1 MQISYHFALT
11 KIQKLQNLK
20 KKKKTFFF
28 CTGWYCRNWPVQP
41 VFFPVRNRGVIRTG
55 LLVGTVY
62 SDCTDRY
69 GMKLT
74 PLIVMGL
81 TGTWLLGYLTIGNGY
96 EIIGILDVF
105 WWLCFPF
112 LVHSSVWAWML
123 VFMMEEC
130 DELCIKIYIIYHVI
144 NYTPYIF
151 FFS

>member
-1 MQISYHFALT
+1 MQISYHSALT

-20 KKKKTFFF
+20 KKKKTFF
-28 CTGWYCRNWPVQP
+28 CTSRYYPKLASTAGIFSGTKQ
-41 VFFPVRNRGVIRTG
+41 GVIRTG

-151 FFS
+151 FS